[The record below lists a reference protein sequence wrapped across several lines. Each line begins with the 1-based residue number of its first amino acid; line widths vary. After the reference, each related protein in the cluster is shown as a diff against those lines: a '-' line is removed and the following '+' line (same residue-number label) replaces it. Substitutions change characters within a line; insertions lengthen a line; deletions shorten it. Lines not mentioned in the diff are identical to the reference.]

1 MSDFIKILTHG
12 RRLQAAVKEI
22 DIETLEEVAGKLS
35 NIIETRKQQE
45 ADLLQA
51 ENDKKEK
58 LDAIRKQ
65 MEDAGIN
72 WEDIAEMGPPRSSR
86 LGQKRPVKYS
96 YTDSEGNEHRWTGI
110 GRMPKVFA
118 KLLEQGKKLE
128 DFQI

>member
-22 DIETLEEVAGKLS
+22 DIETLEEVAGKLL
-35 NIIETRKQQE
+35 NIIENRKQQE
-45 ADLLQA
+45 AELLQA
-51 ENDKKEK
+51 EKDKQNK

-65 MEDAGIN
+65 MDDAGIN
-72 WEDIAEMGPPRSSR
+72 WEDIAELGPARSSR

-96 YTDSEGNEHRWTGI
+96 YTDEEGDEHRWTGI

-118 KLLEQGKKLE
+118 RLIEQGKSLD
-128 DFQI
+128 DFHI